1 MFRFPERNKVPDF
14 ATFSSLLRVSTNY
27 EMPNI
32 RAQLL
37 EIIYDAYPENFEGL
51 GSSVTLGES
60 VFDGPEPHPNA
71 VLNLFVQQ
79 NVSSALPMAYYMTA
93 RKGLNSLMDDQ
104 LPPNAMLSG
113 QTLRSA
119 MRGLMAL
126 REMELKETHRIV
138 FALKDI
144 TTHTG
149 CSSAHCPSRIL
160 NGPADARNREAHRR
174 AFDRITG
181 SAVEGTRILQVF
193 SASEFV
199 GDMEPKFCRAC
210 VEKVQV
216 AHAEVRRKAWAALP
230 VLFGLR
236 A

>member
-1 MFRFPERNKVPDF
+1 MLRFPERNKVPDF
-14 ATFSSLLRVSTNY
+14 TTFSSLLRVSINY

-32 RAQLL
+32 QAQLL
-37 EIIYDAYPENFEGL
+37 EIIHDAYPESFEGL
-51 GSSVTLGES
+51 EPSKTLGES
-60 VFDGPEPHPNA
+60 VFSGPKPHPNA

-79 NVSSALPMAYYMTA
+79 NVTSALPLAYYMA
-93 RKGLNSLMDDQ
+93 SRRGLDSLMDGR
-104 LPPNAMLSG
+104 LPPSAILSG

-138 FALKDI
+138 FTPKEA
-144 TTHTG
+144 TTRTG
-149 CSSAHCPSRIL
+149 CSSTHCPSRSSNQPL
-160 NGPADARNREAHRR
+160 DMGNMEAHRR

-181 SAVEGTRILQVF
+181 SGVEGTRILQVLL
-193 SASEFV
+193 ASEFA
-199 GDMEPKFCRAC
+199 GDTEPMFCQVC

-216 AHAEVRRKAWAALP
+216 AHAEVRRKAWEALP
-230 VLFGLR
+230 GLFGLR

>member
-1 MFRFPERNKVPDF
+1 
-14 ATFSSLLRVSTNY
+14 
-27 EMPNI
+27 
-32 RAQLL
+32 
-37 EIIYDAYPENFEGL
+37 
-51 GSSVTLGES
+51 
-60 VFDGPEPHPNA
+60 
-71 VLNLFVQQ
+71 
-79 NVSSALPMAYYMTA
+79 MAYYMAA
-93 RKGLNSLMDDQ
+93 RKGLDSLMDDR
-104 LPPNAMLSG
+104 LPPNATLSG

-126 REMELKETHRIV
+126 REMELKEKHRIV

-144 TTHTG
+144 ATRTG
-149 CSSAHCPSRIL
+149 CSSTHCPSRIW
-160 NGPADARNREAHRR
+160 NGPADAGNREAHRQ

-181 SAVEGTRILQVF
+181 SGVEGTRILQVL

-199 GDMEPKFCRAC
+199 GDMEPKFCRVC

-216 AHAEVRRKAWAALP
+216 AHAEVRKKAWAALP